1 MLGVRRLHD
10 SNRSGAWILLGVG
23 GAISF
28 IIGLVLFFGA
38 TFSGLFGGSNGATV
52 ASGLAGVGI
61 LFFVIGFGLLIANLV
76 LFIIPGTQGP
86 NRYGNLR

>member
-1 MLGVRRLHD
+1 
-10 SNRSGAWILLGVG
+10 
-23 GAISF
+23 
-28 IIGLVLFFGA
+28 
-38 TFSGLFGGSNGATV
+38 V